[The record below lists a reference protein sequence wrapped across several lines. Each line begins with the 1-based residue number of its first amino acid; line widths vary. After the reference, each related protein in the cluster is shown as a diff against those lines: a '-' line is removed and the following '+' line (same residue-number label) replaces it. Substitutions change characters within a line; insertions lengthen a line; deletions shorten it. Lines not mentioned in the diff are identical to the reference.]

1 MTALLALAQASGG
14 EGSQSFHS
22 VIHDELYELCY
33 YCKYFVVVVAVAVVV
48 VAIVVGVVV
57 VAVVVVGAVTN
68 TNTLRE

>member
-1 MTALLALAQASGG
+1 MTALLALALAQVFGG

-57 VAVVVVGAVTN
+57 VAGAVTN

>member
-1 MTALLALAQASGG
+1 MTALLALALAQVLGG

-33 YCKYFVVVVAVAVVV
+33 YCKYFVVVVANVVVV

-57 VAVVVVGAVTN
+57 VVVAGAVTN